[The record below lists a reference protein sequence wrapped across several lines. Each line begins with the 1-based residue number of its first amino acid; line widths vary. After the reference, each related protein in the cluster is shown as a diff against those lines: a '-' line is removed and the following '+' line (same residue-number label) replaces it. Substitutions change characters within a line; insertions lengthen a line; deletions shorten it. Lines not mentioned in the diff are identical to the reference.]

1 MPVAITLSD
10 NLSDLAFTT
19 YFGTLTFSNQSHSL
33 HDLIENHLGLMIGHI
48 LGWPVATQR
57 LKLSFWANIGL
68 GFGSAFQFPFFIIHL
83 LQCESIIPD
92 LGGSWGGGALMVPS
106 LLGGRMDPREVG
118 VDLSGHVTQGER
130 EGGREGGS

>member
-57 LKLSFWANIGL
+57 LKLSFWTNIGL
-68 GFGSAFQFPFFIIHL
+68 GFGSAFQFPFSS
-83 LQCESIIPD
+83 SIYYSVRASYLIW
-92 LGGSWGGGALMVPS
+92 GVVGGGGALMVPS
-106 LLGGRMDPREVG
+106 LLGGRMDP
-118 VDLSGHVTQGER
+118 
-130 EGGREGGS
+130 